1 MKKFIVFAALVGIAM
16 LSYVTPAFADGCYI
30 CQGGSYVKYTG
41 DDNQDKRKAA
51 KACGCEIGGT
61 RGDCSAANLK
71 VLCTVQNE
79 LNANEKL
86 ACAKDKNKSEE
97 TDETA
102 N

>member
-1 MKKFIVFAALVGIAM
+1 MKKFVVFAALAAIVM
-16 LSYVTPAFADGCYI
+16 MSYATPVFADGCYI

-86 ACAKDKNKSEE
+86 ACAKDKNRSEE
-97 TDETA
+97 NDETA